1 MVSDLT
7 VPVRARRARVDA
19 ARAVSGLGTHLEGR
33 TAATSPAES
42 ARRLIALLTPRGF
55 FASLR
60 SMLDGFLVA
69 ELLLRTAAAAS
80 DDASQSAELIPDAHE
95 FASSCQLPPILSQ

>member
-69 ELLLRTAAAAS
+69 ELLLRTAAVAS
-80 DDASQSAELIPDAHE
+80 EGRALGRLTGIGWGNRLRTLLADSTP
-95 FASSCQLPPILSQ
+95 